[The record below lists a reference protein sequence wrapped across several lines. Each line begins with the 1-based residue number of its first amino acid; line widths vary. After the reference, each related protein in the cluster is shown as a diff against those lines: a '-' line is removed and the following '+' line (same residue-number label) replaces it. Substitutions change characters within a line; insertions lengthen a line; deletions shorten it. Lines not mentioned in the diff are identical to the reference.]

1 MGANESE
8 NSKFDATLATTTEI
22 IGISSLGTKRK
33 RVIRKKTSE
42 MFTDEPTFQPLQQ
55 LQSPSQD
62 MDVGDEDDQD
72 ISLALAKS
80 RQKNIELL
88 RRHFRAEQEQS
99 DLEESDFKTANTNG
113 LVISDVSDFLAS
125 VKRPERLKRAKVEVK
140 DETEATLISG
150 NALKETSTVGMEEV
164 LQQNSKEKEEQEE
177 KYENDGEEGFIDE
190 PLVSKGVAST
200 LAFLS
205 SRGMG
210 LKINTTNEP
219 FDFSDITLQY
229 HDEFGNVISAKEAY
243 KQLSHRFHGKGPG
256 KNKEEKRLKKISESA
271 KMKKTSMSGDGSAG
285 LQRSKQKESGEA
297 HIMLAKGNKGV
308 QPSQAATLAPVKA
321 EAEKRPS
328 KPVPAKKPKIFGM
341 L

>member
-1 MGANESE
+1 
-8 NSKFDATLATTTEI
+8 
-22 IGISSLGTKRK
+22 
-33 RVIRKKTSE
+33 
-42 MFTDEPTFQPLQQ
+42 MFTDEPTFQPAASI
-55 LQSPSQD
+55 QSPSQD
-62 MDVGDEDDQD
+62 MDVDNEDDHD
-72 ISLALAKS
+72 LSLILTKS

-88 RRHFRAEQEQS
+88 RRHFQAEQEQPDS
-99 DLEESDFKTANTNG
+99 EENDNLQRTNANG

-140 DETEATLISG
+140 DEAEATAING
-150 NALKETSTVGMEEV
+150 NGLKGRDTVDTEEIP
-164 LQQNSKEKEEQEE
+164 QPSPDENGNRQEAQEE
-177 KYENDGEEGFIDE
+177 KWDDEDVGFIDE

-219 FDFSDITLQY
+219 FDFSDIAIQY

-256 KNKEEKRLKKISESA
+256 KNKEEKRLKKIAESA
-271 KMKKTSMSGDGSAG
+271 KMKKASMSGDGSAS
-285 LQRSKQKESGEA
+285 LQRSKQKETGET
-297 HIMLAKGNKGV
+297 HITLAKGNKGV
-308 QPSQAATLAPVKA
+308 QPGETTTLAPVKA